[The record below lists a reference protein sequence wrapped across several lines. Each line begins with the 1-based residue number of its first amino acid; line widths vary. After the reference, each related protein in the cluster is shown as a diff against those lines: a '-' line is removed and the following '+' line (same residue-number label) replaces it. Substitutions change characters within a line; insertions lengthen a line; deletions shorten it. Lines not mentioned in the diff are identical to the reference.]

1 MINFRQLTLRRGSN
15 VLLENINWTIHAGQ
29 HIGLIGANGAGKS
42 SLFSLITR
50 KLTEDQGELT
60 LPKQMVIA
68 HVAQEMPEENRSAV
82 EYVLDGDLELRELQ
96 RKLAI
101 AEEKNDGNLIGQLH
115 EALLHI
121 DAWTANSRAARLLA
135 GLGFHVNE
143 QQQSVSDFSGGWRMR
158 LNLAQALMCRS
169 DILLLDEPTN
179 HLDLDAVIWLGEW
192 LKDYRGT
199 LLLISHDRDFLDE
212 TVQYIAH
219 IEHKNLNTYTGNYSN
234 FEKLR
239 AEKIAL
245 QQAAFAKQQQH
256 IAHLKSFI
264 DRFKAKASKAK
275 QAQSRVKALDR
286 LEIIQAVQSESPFS
300 FEFRE
305 PSHAPN
311 PLLQLNHAVVGYGDK
326 IIFPDLTFS
335 IAPGERIALLGPNGA
350 GKSTL
355 IKALSGD
362 LQPIGSKREIGHG
375 LSIGH
380 FAQHHVDHL
389 ILDQTP
395 LQHLQRLA
403 ENTREQV
410 LRSFLGTFGFSNNR
424 AYEAIRNFS
433 GGEKSRLALALIVWQ
448 KPNLLLLDE
457 PTNHLDMDMRNALS
471 LALQSWSGAVV
482 LVSHDRFLLRSTA
495 EELLLVAN
503 GKLQHFDGD
512 LEDYEKWLT
521 DFRREQVVEKKV
533 TKPNNSRQLQQAIQK
548 LENKIA
554 KLQQQFADNEKA
566 LEDKSLYED
575 NNKKEDLQILL
586 NNQQKIQAELIKV
599 EEDWLAACEKR
610 DG

>member
-1 MINFRQLTLRRGSN
+1 MIQFRQLSLRRGATI
-15 VLLENINWTIHAGQ
+15 LLENVNWTIHAGQ

-42 SLFSLITR
+42 SLFALITGQ
-50 KLTEDQGELT
+50 LHEDQGNVT
-60 LPKQMVIA
+60 LPKHQIIA
-68 HVAQEMPEENRSAV
+68 HVAQEMPAETRSAL
-82 EYVLDGDLELRELQ
+82 EYVLDGDRELRALQ
-96 RKLAI
+96 QQLII
-101 AEEKNDGNLIGQLH
+101 AEENNDGHRIAELH
-115 EALLHI
+115 EALQHI
-121 DAWTANSRAARLLA
+121 DAWTAPARAGRLLN
-135 GLGFHVNE
+135 GLGFHATE
-143 QQQSVSDFSGGWRMR
+143 QQQSVNAFSGGWRMR

-192 LKDYRGT
+192 LKEYRGT

-212 TVQYIAH
+212 TVQFIAH
-219 IEHKNLNTYTGNYSN
+219 IEHKNLHLYTGNYSD
-234 FEKLR
+234 FEKSR
-239 AEKIAL
+239 AEKLAL
-245 QQAAFAKQQQH
+245 QQAAFTKQQQH

-286 LEIIQAVQSESPFS
+286 LEIIQAVQAESPFQ

-305 PSHAPN
+305 PDHAPN
-311 PLLQLNHAVVGYGDK
+311 PLLQLNHAKIGYGNH
-326 IIFPDLTFS
+326 IIFEDLTFS

-362 LQPIGSKREIGHG
+362 LQPIENKRETGHG
-375 LSIGH
+375 ISIGH

-389 ILDQTP
+389 LLDQTP
-395 LQHLQRLA
+395 LQHLQKIA

-410 LRSFLGTFGFSNNR
+410 LRSFLGSFGFSHNR
-424 AYEAIRNFS
+424 VYESIKNFS

-482 LVSHDRFLLRSTA
+482 LVSHDRFLVRATA
-495 EELLLVAN
+495 EQLFLVAN
-503 GKLQHFDGD
+503 GKLQPFNGD
-512 LEDYEKWLT
+512 LTDYEKWLMN
-521 DFRREQVVEKKV
+521 FRREQNIEKKL
-533 TKPNNSRQLQQAIQK
+533 TQPNNQKQLQQLIQK
-548 LENKIA
+548 CENQVE
-554 KLQQQFADNEKA
+554 KLQKQFSDNEKLLA
-566 LEDKSLYED
+566 DTEMYTEQ
-575 NNKKEDLQILL
+575 KKEKLQLILK
-586 NNQQKIQAELIKV
+586 NQQKIQEELLKT

-610 DG
+610 DDV

>member
-1 MINFRQLTLRRGSN
+1 MIQFRQLSLRRGATI
-15 VLLENINWTIHAGQ
+15 LLENVNWTIHAGQ

-42 SLFSLITR
+42 SLFALITGQ
-50 KLTEDQGELT
+50 LHEDQGNVT
-60 LPKQMVIA
+60 LPKQQIIA
-68 HVAQEMPEENRSAV
+68 HVAQEMPAETRSAL
-82 EYVLDGDLELRELQ
+82 EYVLDGDRELRALQ
-96 RKLAI
+96 QQLII
-101 AEEKNDGNLIGQLH
+101 AEENNDGHRIAELH
-115 EALLHI
+115 GALQHI
-121 DAWTANSRAARLLA
+121 DAWTAPARAGRLLN
-135 GLGFHVNE
+135 GLGFHATE
-143 QQQSVSDFSGGWRMR
+143 QQQSVNAFSGGWRMR

-192 LKDYRGT
+192 LKEYRGT

-212 TVQYIAH
+212 TVQFIAH
-219 IEHKNLNTYTGNYSN
+219 IEHKNLHLYTGNYSD
-234 FEKLR
+234 FEKSR
-239 AEKIAL
+239 AEKLAL

-256 IAHLKSFI
+256 ITHLKSFI

-286 LEIIQAVQSESPFS
+286 LEIIQAVQAETPFQ

-305 PSHAPN
+305 PDHAPN
-311 PLLQLNHAVVGYGDK
+311 PLLQLNHAKIGYGDH
-326 IIFPDLTFS
+326 IIFEDLTFS

-362 LQPIGSKREIGHG
+362 LQPIENKREIGHG

-389 ILDQTP
+389 LLDQTP
-395 LQHLQRLA
+395 LQHLQKIA

-410 LRSFLGTFGFSNNR
+410 LRSFLGSFGFSHNR
-424 AYEAIRNFS
+424 VYESIKNFS
-433 GGEKSRLALALIVWQ
+433 GGEKSRLALALIIWK

-482 LVSHDRFLLRSTA
+482 LVSHDRFLVRATA
-495 EELLLVAN
+495 EQLFLIAN
-503 GKLQHFDGD
+503 GKLQPFNGD
-512 LEDYEKWLT
+512 LTDYEKWLIN
-521 DFRREQVVEKKV
+521 FRREQNIEKKL
-533 TKPNNSRQLQQAIQK
+533 TQPNNQKQLQQLIQK
-548 LENKIA
+548 LENQIEKCQ
-554 KLQQQFADNEKA
+554 KQFSDNEKLLA
-566 LEDKSLYED
+566 DTEMYTEQ
-575 NNKKEDLQILL
+575 KKEKLQFILK
-586 NNQQKIQAELIKV
+586 NQQKIQKELLKA

-610 DG
+610 DDV